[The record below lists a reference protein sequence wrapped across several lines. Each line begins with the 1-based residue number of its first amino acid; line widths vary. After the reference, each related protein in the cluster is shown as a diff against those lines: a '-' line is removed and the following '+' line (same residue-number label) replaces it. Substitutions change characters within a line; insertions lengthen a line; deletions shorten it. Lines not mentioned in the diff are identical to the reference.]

1 MRRRGSSCPMR
12 ARAISAIAAAV
23 TAGPK
28 LLCVGCSLED
38 AITRLGHCR
47 AWANRRHNT
56 SPSEACMSSMPS
68 RPPRS
73 ATCARGQRGAHT
85 SEWGRPVGAC
95 RSVASLARL
104 CRATP
109 VGRLSDSG
117 REDSPILPVTRWR
130 ASARRAHGGPRWR
143 PRTRHLCC
151 FDFEEAFFRLEAPS
165 KACERTVFAD
175 HAMAR
180 RHNGDRILSVCR
192 ANRSEGAR
200 LAD

>member
-1 MRRRGSSCPMR
+1 
-12 ARAISAIAAAV
+12 
-23 TAGPK
+23 
-28 LLCVGCSLED
+28 
-38 AITRLGHCR
+38 
-47 AWANRRHNT
+47 
-56 SPSEACMSSMPS
+56 MSSTAS
-68 RPPRS
+68 RPPRC
-73 ATCARGQRGAHT
+73 ATCARTARGAHT
-85 SEWGRPVGAC
+85 SECGRPVGAC

-109 VGRLSDSG
+109 VARLSDSG

-175 HAMAR
+175 HAMAWS
-180 RHNGDRILSVCR
+180 HNGDRILSVCR

-200 LAD
+200 LADCIGDLAVGSCLSKRNVEQLRPDLLLKRRSGEVERKIK

>member
-1 MRRRGSSCPMR
+1 MPNARASDKGHCGRCHRRPKATLRRLQSRRRDHASEG
-12 ARAISAIAAAV
+12 IAGRGRIDD
-23 TAGPK
+23 TIHRPQ
-28 LLCVGCSLED
+28 
-38 AITRLGHCR
+38 
-47 AWANRRHNT
+47 RH
-56 SPSEACMSSMPS
+56 MSSMPS

-85 SEWGRPVGAC
+85 SECGRPVGAC